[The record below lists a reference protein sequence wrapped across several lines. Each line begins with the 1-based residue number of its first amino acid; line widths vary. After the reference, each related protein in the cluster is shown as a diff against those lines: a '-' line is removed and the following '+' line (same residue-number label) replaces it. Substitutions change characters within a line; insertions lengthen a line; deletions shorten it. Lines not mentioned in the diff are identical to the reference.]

1 MFAGRT
7 SWVATV
13 LQTSQPS
20 LLLWSRDVLCDQTI
34 IILICPFICLDL
46 CRSLVASGQEH
57 SQTTGDQFERIPNHW
72 IQIEWNRF
80 FSLYKSWEW
89 QYFNSWSS
97 IICFITP
104 LKKNKNKI
112 IRVYNNSSIS
122 CLNHTPFIRCLPQL
136 PRFPRDN
143 TTCEGQ
149 GWNFEVAEWLQTS
162 RSVGRNG
169 SRGRFEQKYSRI
181 LDVWQIQSDK
191 MRLKHSGFKG

>member
-7 SWVATV
+7 SWVETV
-13 LQTSQPS
+13 LQTSQPF
-20 LLLWSRDVLCDQTI
+20 LLRSRDVLCDQTI

-57 SQTTGDQFERIPNHW
+57 SQTTGDQFERIPNPW

-104 LKKNKNKI
+104 PKKIKI
-112 IRVYNNSSIS
+112 KVYNNSSIS
-122 CLNHTPFIRCLPQL
+122 CLNHTPFIRCLLPQL

-162 RSVGRNG
+162 PSWPKWIPRSIRA
-169 SRGRFEQKYSRI
+169 KYSQI
-181 LDVWQIQSDK
+181 LDV
-191 MRLKHSGFKG
+191 